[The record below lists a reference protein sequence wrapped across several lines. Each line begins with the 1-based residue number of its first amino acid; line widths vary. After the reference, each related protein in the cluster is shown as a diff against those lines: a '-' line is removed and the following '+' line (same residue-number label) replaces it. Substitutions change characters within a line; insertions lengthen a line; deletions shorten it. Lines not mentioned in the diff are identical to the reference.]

1 MTSTAHP
8 RAAIILAA
16 GQGTRM
22 KSPLPKVLHPVGG
35 RAMLDHAID
44 AAEALGCERI
54 VVVVGTHSP
63 EVRDHVVRRLG
74 EDAVAVQDPPLGTGH
89 AVRAA
94 EAVLGDFV
102 GQVVITYG
110 DVPLLRAADIEPVFA
125 EPDGVTVVGFE
136 ARDPAGYGRLLTDAG
151 GALEAIV
158 EHKEASPDQLRVTVC
173 NSGVMAA
180 PVGLL
185 FDLLRE
191 VRNDNAKGEYYLTD
205 VVELARGRHAP
216 TRAVFAPEDA
226 VMGVNAQSELA
237 VAEALF
243 QKVRRKDF
251 LAAGVTMSAP
261 ETVHFSYD
269 TEVGGGATIEPYVV
283 FGPGAK
289 IASGARIRAFSHIEG
304 ATVAAGAEIGPY
316 ARLRPGADLGEGAK
330 VGNFVEVKNVTMGKG
345 AKANH
350 LAYLGD
356 GEVGAKANI
365 GAGTI
370 FCNYDGF
377 FKHRTTVGEG
387 AFVGSNSSLVAP
399 VTIGA
404 GAMVGS
410 GSVITRDVEPGALA
424 LARGQQ
430 TAKPGWAARF
440 METMRAKKAAK
451 K

>member
-22 KSPLPKVLHPVGG
+22 KSALPKVLHPVGG

-54 VVVVGTHSP
+54 VVVVGAHSP
-63 EVRDHVVRRLG
+63 EVRDHVVKRLG
-74 EDAVAVQDPPLGTGH
+74 EDAIAVQDPPLGTGH

-125 EPDGVTVVGFE
+125 AHEGVTVIGFE
-136 ARDPAGYGRLLTDAG
+136 ARDPGAYGRLVMEGDTLAAIT
-151 GALEAIV
+151 EA
-158 EHKEASPDQLRVTVC
+158 KEASADVLALTAC

-185 FDLLRE
+185 FDLLAE
-191 VRNDNAKGEYYLTD
+191 VKNDNAKGEFYLTD
-205 VVELARGRHAP
+205 VVELARRRGAP
-216 TRAVFAPEDA
+216 TRAVFADEDA
-226 VMGVNAQSELA
+226 VMGVNAQGELA

-243 QKVRRKDF
+243 QKVQRETF
-251 LAAGVTMSAP
+251 LAAGVTMPAP
-261 ETVHFSYD
+261 ETVHFSFD

-283 FGPGAK
+283 FGPGTK
-289 IASGARIRAFSHIEG
+289 IASGARIRSFSHIEG
-304 ATVAAGAEIGPY
+304 ATIATGAEVGPY

-330 VGNFVEVKNVTMGKG
+330 VGNFVEVKNVRMGKG

-356 GEVGAKANI
+356 AEVGAKANI
-365 GAGTI
+365 GAGVI

-410 GSVITRDVEPGALA
+410 GSVITRDVAPGDLA
-424 LARGQQ
+424 LARGEQS
-430 TAKPGWAARF
+430 AKTGWAARF
-440 METMRAKKAAK
+440 MEKMRAKKALK
-451 K
+451 SK